1 MIKLTKNIKD
11 EYTNGKIQDL
21 FAEVDAV
28 LQKRQSIN
36 ERYLRGISSTSPGS
50 EGNVQVFFEKFITD
64 LAAGYLSGDI
74 TYNAEIID
82 ESEEPAYRL
91 LHPSHTQPLDPDTA
105 AQMKY
110 IITSISSKNDDP
122 TVLKALFHDAVL
134 YGAAYERQLDLLNTP
149 ATTEVDANKSNTST
163 ASTVTTVTTN
173 TTTSTTSAEDPN
185 YTYYPL
191 SALNTVALF
200 PTDISDAQQQN
211 AVALITVYTLDSR
224 NSDDNQEHTLY
235 YCIECNPYTN
245 YYGTSIYDKTT
256 NQDATSEYK
265 TKIVLKDE
273 KPSTHNIPTFSVFEP
288 DPQIS
293 IIDPIISLVSNY
305 EEIMNNLNNLYHYN
319 DADAK
324 LKISGYRPENPLTIP
339 NPDFDPEQ
347 PISSS
352 NPEKIL
358 NPARELE
365 DQYLIDSKTFYVQ
378 EGGDVGWLLKEIHAE
393 DATKYLKYYVDSIFQ
408 ISGIPNTADSAFNSG
423 DMNASAIDRKFYT
436 MALMLDDVRQGV
448 TTLIKHRWANFFARI
463 NLISPIHYNI
473 DDISIEIGT
482 NLPSMTDETI
492 NQQLALNGILSQKTL
507 LSNLGYDYATEK
519 KNKEEE
525 TEIPYATV
533 TPDTNF
539 VSPNDVD
546 TLSSATENTPSEKT
560 STASTTASQTNN
572 QIEAR
577 TQNKTPAVKDRT
589 KNIKKTQ
596 TREGRPT
603 K

>member
-11 EYTNGKIQDL
+11 EYNNGKIQDL
-21 FAEVDAV
+21 FSEVDAV

-36 ERYLRGISSTSPGS
+36 DRYLRGITSTTSGS
-50 EGNVQVFFEKFITD
+50 EGNVQIFFEKFITD
-64 LAAGYLSGDI
+64 LAAGYLSGEI
-74 TYNAEIID
+74 TYNAEIVD
-82 ESEEPAYRL
+82 QSEEPAYRL

-105 AQMKY
+105 AQLKF
-110 IITSISSKNDDP
+110 IITTLSSKNDDKK
-122 TVLKALFHDAVL
+122 VLKALFHDAVL
-134 YGAAYERQLDLLNTP
+134 YGAAYERQLDL
-149 ATTEVDANKSNTST
+149 VNTSST
-163 ASTVTTVTTN
+163 LTEGAEASVN
-173 TTTSTTSAEDPN
+173 DPN

-200 PTDISDAQQQN
+200 PTDIADAQQQN
-211 AVALITVYTLDSR
+211 AVALITAYTLEAR
-224 NSDDNQEHTLY
+224 NSEDNQEHTLY

-245 YYGTSIYDKTT
+245 NYATSIYDKTT
-256 NQDATSEYK
+256 NEDATGQYK
-265 TKIVLKDE
+265 NIITLKEE
-273 KPSTHNIPTFSVFEP
+273 KQATHNIPTFSVFEP

-293 IIDPIISLVSNY
+293 IIDPIINLVSNY

-319 DADAK
+319 DTDAK

-339 NPDFDPEQ
+339 NPDFEPEK
-347 PISSS
+347 PISGS
-352 NPEKIL
+352 NPETIL
-358 NPARELE
+358 NPARIIE
-365 DQYLIDSKTFYVQ
+365 DEYLMNSKTFFVQ
-378 EGGDVGWLLKEIHAE
+378 EGGDVSWLLKEIHAE

-408 ISGIPNTADSAFNSG
+408 ISGIPNTSDSAFNSG

-463 NLISPIHYNI
+463 NMTSPTHYNI
-473 DDISIEIGT
+473 DDIDILIGT
-482 NLPSMTDETI
+482 NLPSMTDENI

-525 TEIPYATV
+525 VEIPYETMA
-533 TPDTNF
+533 PDTAY

-546 TLSSATENTPSEKT
+546 TLTTQKT
-560 STASTTASQTNN
+560 STTSTTASQTNN
-572 QIEAR
+572 QIEAK
-577 TQNKTPAVKDRT
+577 TQNKPALIPDKT
-589 KNIKKTQ
+589 KNIKNIQ
-596 TREGRPT
+596 SREGRPN

>member
-11 EYTNGKIQDL
+11 EFSNGKIQDL
-21 FAEVDAV
+21 FSEVDAV
-28 LQKRQSIN
+28 LQKRQTIQ
-36 ERYLRGISSTSPGS
+36 ERYLRGITSTNPSTGDK
-50 EGNVQVFFEKFITD
+50 VQVFFEKFITD
-64 LAAGYLSGDI
+64 LAAGYLSGEI

-91 LHPSHTQPLDPDTA
+91 LHPSHTQPLDPNTA
-105 AQMKY
+105 SQMKY
-110 IITSISSKNDDP
+110 LITAISSKNDDP
-122 TVLKALFHDAVL
+122 TVLKQLFHDAVL
-134 YGAAYERQLDLLNTP
+134 FGACYERELDLMNTP
-149 ATTEVDANKSNTST
+149 AAVISPSESISTSQ
-163 ASTVTTVTTN
+163 N
-173 TTTSTTSAEDPN
+173 DPN

-211 AVALITVYTLDSR
+211 AVALITVYTLDAR
-224 NSDDNQEHTLY
+224 NSEDNQEHTLY

-245 YYGTSIYDKTT
+245 NYTTSIYDKTT
-256 NQDATSEYK
+256 NQDATSQYK
-265 TKIVLKDE
+265 TTITLKEE
-273 KPSTHNIPTFSVFEP
+273 KPTTHNIPTFSVFEP
-288 DPQIS
+288 DPQVS
-293 IIDPIISLVSNY
+293 IIDPIISLVSAY

-324 LKISGYRPENPLTIP
+324 LKISGYRPENTLTIP
-339 NPDFDPEQ
+339 NPDFDPTA

-365 DQYLIDSKTFYVQ
+365 DQYLMNSKTFFVQ
-378 EGGDVGWLLKEIHAE
+378 EGGDVDWILKDINAA
-393 DATKYLKYYVDSIFQ
+393 DATTYLKYYVDSIFQ
-408 ISGIPNTADSAFNSG
+408 ISGIPNTNDSAFNSG
-423 DMNASAIDRKFYT
+423 DLNASAIDRKFYT

-448 TTLIKHRWANFFARI
+448 TTLIKHRWGNFFSRI
-463 NLISPIHYNI
+463 NLISPIKYNI
-473 DDISIEIGT
+473 DDLNISIGT

-525 TEIPYATV
+525 ALLLPQATA
-533 TPDTNF
+533 TNTDA
-539 VSPNDVD
+539 N
-546 TLSSATENTPSEKT
+546 TTTTTATTTNADNTNTPSNKT
-560 STASTTASQTNN
+560 STVSTTSSQTNN
-572 QIEAR
+572 QIEMK
-577 TQNKTPAVKDRT
+577 TQNKNQTVKDKT

-596 TREGRPT
+596 SREGRPN

>member
-110 IITSISSKNDDP
+110 IITSLSSKNDDK
-122 TVLKALFHDAVL
+122 TVLKQLFHDAVL
-134 YGAAYERQLDLLNTP
+134 YGAAYERQLDLVNTQ
-149 ATTEVDANKSNTST
+149 ATTEVDT
-163 ASTVTTVTTN
+163 
-173 TTTSTTSAEDPN
+173 TTTSQNDPN

-211 AVALITVYTLDSR
+211 AVALVTVYTLDSR
-224 NSDDNQEHTLY
+224 NSEDNQEHTLY

-245 YYGTSIYDKTT
+245 FYGTSIYDKTT

-265 TKIVLKDE
+265 TKIDLKEE

-408 ISGIPNTADSAFNSG
+408 ISGIPNTSDSAFNSG

-448 TTLIKHRWANFFARI
+448 TTLIKHRWTNFFTRI
-463 NLISPIHYNI
+463 NLVSPTHYNV
-473 DDISIEIGT
+473 DDITIEIGT

-546 TLSSATENTPSEKT
+546 SLSSTGTQTNTQKT
-560 STASTTASQTNN
+560 STTSTTDSQTNN
-572 QIEAR
+572 QIEAK
-577 TQNKTPAVKDRT
+577 TQNKSQPVKDRT
-589 KNIKKTQ
+589 NNIKKTQ
-596 TREGRPT
+596 AREGRPT

>member
-110 IITSISSKNDDP
+110 LITAISSKNDDP

-134 YGAAYERQLDLLNTP
+134 YGAAYERQLDLVNTQ
-149 ATTEVDANKSNTST
+149 ATTEVDA
-163 ASTVTTVTTN
+163 ASTG
-173 TTTSTTSAEDPN
+173 TSQNDPN

-200 PTDISDAQQQN
+200 PTDISDTQQQN

-224 NSDDNQEHTLY
+224 NSEDNQEHTLY

-245 YYGTSIYDKTT
+245 FYGTSIYDKTT
-256 NQDATSEYK
+256 NQDATSQYK
-265 TKIVLKDE
+265 TKITLKEE

-339 NPDFDPEQ
+339 NPDFDPNQ

-463 NLISPIHYNI
+463 NLVSPTHYNV
-473 DDISIEIGT
+473 DDITIEIGT

-546 TLSSATENTPSEKT
+546 TLPSASTDTTPSQKT
-560 STASTTASQTNN
+560 STTSTTDSQTNN
-572 QIEAR
+572 QIEAK
-577 TQNKTPAVKDRT
+577 TQNKSQPVKDRT
-589 KNIKKTQ
+589 NNIKKTQ
-596 TREGRPT
+596 AREGRPT

>member
-36 ERYLRGISSTSPGS
+36 ERYLRGISSTSPGN

-110 IITSISSKNDDP
+110 IITSLSSKNDDP
-122 TVLKALFHDAVL
+122 KVLKALFHDAVL
-134 YGAAYERQLDLLNTP
+134 YGACYERQLDLVNTQ
-149 ATTEVDANKSNTST
+149 
-163 ASTVTTVTTN
+163 STVEID
-173 TTTSTTSAEDPN
+173 TTSASSTSQDDPN

-200 PTDISDAQQQN
+200 PTDISDTQQQN

-224 NSDDNQEHTLY
+224 NSEDNQEHTLY

-245 YYGTSIYDKTT
+245 FYGTSIYDKTT

-265 TKIVLKDE
+265 TKITLKEE
-273 KPSTHNIPTFSVFEP
+273 KQSTHNIPTFSVFEP
-288 DPQIS
+288 DPQVS

-347 PISSS
+347 PISAN

-408 ISGIPNTADSAFNSG
+408 ISGIPNTSDAAFNSG

-463 NLISPIHYNI
+463 NLVSPTHYNV
-473 DDISIEIGT
+473 DDITIEIGT

-546 TLSSATENTPSEKT
+546 SLSSAATDTTPSQKT
-560 STASTTASQTNN
+560 STTSTTSSQTNN

-577 TQNKTPAVKDRT
+577 TQNSTQTVKDRT
-589 KNIKKTQ
+589 NNIKKTQ
-596 TREGRPT
+596 TREGRPN

>member
-1 MIKLTKNIKD
+1 MI
-11 EYTNGKIQDL
+11 
-21 FAEVDAV
+21 
-28 LQKRQSIN
+28 R
-36 ERYLRGISSTSPGS
+36 STS
-50 EGNVQVFFEKFITD
+50 QD
-64 LAAGYLSGDI
+64 
-74 TYNAEIID
+74 
-82 ESEEPAYRL
+82 
-91 LHPSHTQPLDPDTA
+91 
-105 AQMKY
+105 
-110 IITSISSKNDDP
+110 
-122 TVLKALFHDAVL
+122 
-134 YGAAYERQLDLLNTP
+134 
-149 ATTEVDANKSNTST
+149 
-163 ASTVTTVTTN
+163 
-173 TTTSTTSAEDPN
+173 DPN

-200 PTDISDAQQQN
+200 PTDISDTQQQN

-224 NSDDNQEHTLY
+224 NSEDNQEHTLY

-245 YYGTSIYDKTT
+245 FYGTSIYDKTT

-265 TKIVLKDE
+265 TKITLKEE
-273 KPSTHNIPTFSVFEP
+273 KQSTHNIPTFSVFEP
-288 DPQIS
+288 DPQVS

-408 ISGIPNTADSAFNSG
+408 ISGIPNTSDAAFNSG

-463 NLISPIHYNI
+463 NLVSPTHYNV
-473 DDISIEIGT
+473 DDITIEIGT

-546 TLSSATENTPSEKT
+546 SLSSAATDTTPSQKT
-560 STASTTASQTNN
+560 STTSTTSSQTNN

-577 TQNKTPAVKDRT
+577 TQNSTQTVKDRT
-589 KNIKKTQ
+589 NNIKKTQ
-596 TREGRPT
+596 TREGRPN

>member
-36 ERYLRGISSTSPGS
+36 DRYLRGITSTTPGS
-50 EGNVQVFFEKFITD
+50 EGNVQIFFEKFITD
-64 LAAGYLSGDI
+64 LAAGYLSGEI

-91 LHPSHTQPLDPDTA
+91 LHPSHTSPLDPDTA
-105 AQMKY
+105 AQLKF
-110 IITSISSKNDDP
+110 IITTLSSKNDDK

-134 YGAAYERQLDLLNTP
+134 YGAAYERQLDLMNTQ
-149 ATTEVDANKSNTST
+149 TQSIDGTS
-163 ASTVTTVTTN
+163 STS
-173 TTTSTTSAEDPN
+173 STDPN

-200 PTDISDAQQQN
+200 PTDISDTQQQN
-211 AVALITVYTLDSR
+211 AVALVSAYTLDAR
-224 NSDDNQEHTLY
+224 NSEDNQEHTLY

-245 YYGTSIYDKTT
+245 FYGTSIYDKTT
-256 NQDATSEYK
+256 NEDATSQYK
-265 TKIVLKDE
+265 TVITLKEE

-293 IIDPIISLVSNY
+293 IIDPIINLVSNY
-305 EEIMNNLNNLYHYN
+305 EEIMNNINNLYHYN
-319 DADAK
+319 DTDAK

-339 NPDFDPEQ
+339 NPDFDPTKA
-347 PISSS
+347 ISSS

-365 DQYLIDSKTFYVQ
+365 DQYLMNSKTFFVQ
-378 EGGDVGWLLKEIHAE
+378 EGGDVSWLLKEIHAE

-408 ISGIPNTADSAFNSG
+408 ISGIPNTSDAAFNSG

-463 NLISPIHYNI
+463 NLVSPIHYNV
-473 DDISIEIGT
+473 DDITIEIGT
-482 NLPSMTDETI
+482 NLPSMTDENI

-525 TEIPYATV
+525 THILYETV
-533 TPDTNF
+533 APDTDF

-546 TLSSATENTPSEKT
+546 APTTTNTNTKT

-572 QIEAR
+572 QIEAK
-577 TQNKTPAVKDRT
+577 TQNKPALIPDRT

-596 TREGRPT
+596 TREGRPN

>member
-110 IITSISSKNDDP
+110 LITAISSKNDDP

-134 YGAAYERQLDLLNTP
+134 YGAAYERQLDLVNTQ
-149 ATTEVDANKSNTST
+149 ATTEVDA
-163 ASTVTTVTTN
+163 ASTG
-173 TTTSTTSAEDPN
+173 TSQNDPN

-200 PTDISDAQQQN
+200 PTDISDTQQQN

-224 NSDDNQEHTLY
+224 NSEDNQEHTLY

-245 YYGTSIYDKTT
+245 FYGTSIYDKTT
-256 NQDATSEYK
+256 NQDATSQYK
-265 TKIVLKDE
+265 TKITLKEE

-288 DPQIS
+288 DPQVS

-339 NPDFDPEQ
+339 NPDFDPNQ
-347 PISSS
+347 PVSSN

-463 NLISPIHYNI
+463 NLVSPTHYNV
-473 DDISIEIGT
+473 DDITIEIGT

-533 TPDTNF
+533 TPDMNF

-546 TLSSATENTPSEKT
+546 SLPGTTDTTPSQKT
-560 STASTTASQTNN
+560 STTSTTASQTNN
-572 QIEAR
+572 QIEAK
-577 TQNKTPAVKDRT
+577 TQNKSQPVKDRT
-589 KNIKKTQ
+589 NNIKKTQ
-596 TREGRPT
+596 IREGRPN

>member
-110 IITSISSKNDDP
+110 LITAISSKNDDP

-134 YGAAYERQLDLLNTP
+134 YGAAYERQLDLVNTQ
-149 ATTEVDANKSNTST
+149 ATTEVDAASTST
-163 ASTVTTVTTN
+163 SQN
-173 TTTSTTSAEDPN
+173 DPN

-224 NSDDNQEHTLY
+224 NSEDNQEHTLY

-245 YYGTSIYDKTT
+245 FYGTSIYDKTT
-256 NQDATSEYK
+256 NQDATSQYK
-265 TKIVLKDE
+265 TKITLKEE

-339 NPDFDPEQ
+339 NPDFDPTL
-347 PISSS
+347 PISSN

-463 NLISPIHYNI
+463 NLVSPTHYNV
-473 DDISIEIGT
+473 DDITIEIGT

-546 TLSSATENTPSEKT
+546 TLSGTASDTQAPSQKT
-560 STASTTASQTNN
+560 STTSTTASQTNN
-572 QIEAR
+572 QIEAK
-577 TQNKTPAVKDRT
+577 TQNKSQPVKDRT

-596 TREGRPT
+596 VREGRPT

>member
-110 IITSISSKNDDP
+110 LITAISSKNDDP

-134 YGAAYERQLDLLNTP
+134 YGAAYERQLDLVNTQ
-149 ATTEVDANKSNTST
+149 ATTEVDVEAQNTSQG
-163 ASTVTTVTTN
+163 
-173 TTTSTTSAEDPN
+173 DPN

-200 PTDISDAQQQN
+200 STDISDTQQQN

-224 NSDDNQEHTLY
+224 NSEDNQEHTLY

-245 YYGTSIYDKTT
+245 FYGTSIYDKTT
-256 NQDATSEYK
+256 NQDATSQYK
-265 TKIVLKDE
+265 TTITLKEE

-339 NPDFDPEQ
+339 NPDFDPTK
-347 PISSS
+347 PISAE

-463 NLISPIHYNI
+463 NLVSPTHYNV
-473 DDISIEIGT
+473 DDITIEIGT

-546 TLSSATENTPSEKT
+546 SLPGTTDTTPSQKT
-560 STASTTASQTNN
+560 STTSTTDSQTNN
-572 QIEAR
+572 QIEAK
-577 TQNKTPAVKDRT
+577 TQNKSQPVKDRT
-589 KNIKKTQ
+589 NNIKKTQ
-596 TREGRPT
+596 AREGRPT

>member
-21 FAEVDAV
+21 FSEVDAV

-36 ERYLRGISSTSPGS
+36 DRYLRGITSTTSGS
-50 EGNVQVFFEKFITD
+50 EGNVQIFFEKFITD
-64 LAAGYLSGDI
+64 LAAGYLSGEI

-82 ESEEPAYRL
+82 SSEEPAYRL

-105 AQMKY
+105 AQLKF
-110 IITSISSKNDDP
+110 IITTLSSKNDDKQ
-122 TVLKALFHDAVL
+122 VLKALFHDAVL
-134 YGAAYERQLDLLNTP
+134 YGACYERQLDLINSSVSI
-149 ATTEVDANKSNTST
+149 EGET
-163 ASTVTTVTTN
+163 ASSN
-173 TTTSTTSAEDPN
+173 DPN

-211 AVALITVYTLDSR
+211 AVALVSAYTLDAR
-224 NSDDNQEHTLY
+224 NSEDNQEHTLY

-245 YYGTSIYDKTT
+245 NYATSIYDKTT
-256 NQDATSEYK
+256 NEDATSQYK
-265 TKIVLKDE
+265 TVITLKEE

-288 DPQIS
+288 DPQVS
-293 IIDPIISLVSNY
+293 IIDPIINLVSNY

-319 DADAK
+319 DTDAK

-339 NPDFDPEQ
+339 NPDFDPTKA
-347 PISSS
+347 ISSS

-358 NPARELE
+358 NPARQIE
-365 DQYLIDSKTFYVQ
+365 DEYLMNSKTFFVQ
-378 EGGDVGWLLKEIHAE
+378 EGGDVSWLLKEIHAE

-408 ISGIPNTADSAFNSG
+408 ISGIPNTSDAAFNSG

-436 MALMLDDVRQGV
+436 MALMLDDVKQGV

-463 NLISPIHYNI
+463 NLVSPTKYNI
-473 DDISIEIGT
+473 DDITIEIGT
-482 NLPSMTDETI
+482 NLPSMTDENI

-525 TEIPYATV
+525 TEILYETV
-533 TPDTNF
+533 APDTNF

-546 TLSSATENTPSEKT
+546 APTQKT

-572 QIEAR
+572 QIEAK
-577 TQNKTPAVKDRT
+577 TQNKPALIPDRT

-596 TREGRPT
+596 TREGRPN